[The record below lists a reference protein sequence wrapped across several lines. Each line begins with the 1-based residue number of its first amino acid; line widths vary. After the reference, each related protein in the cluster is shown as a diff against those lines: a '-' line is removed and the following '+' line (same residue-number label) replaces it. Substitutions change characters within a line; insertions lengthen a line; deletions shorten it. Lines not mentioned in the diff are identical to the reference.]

1 MAPIQGKCE
10 AKENIRKVTS
20 KHTTR
25 IKEHNIQINRTK
37 QIQKKVDDA
46 SKALI
51 QVEFKEDNVKIK
63 PNSGNFKVISDEVIK
78 LSVGDEVKKPLP
90 Q

>member
-25 IKEHNIQINRTK
+25 IKEHNIRINRTK

-63 PNSGNFKVISDEVIK
+63 LEAFFELFYFHVFNKQSYSTWM
-78 LSVGDEVKKPLP
+78 
-90 Q
+90 